1 MEEIFIHVLLEIL
14 SSFCEWKNVEDG
26 LRFGKAIFEIQ
37 HHSFSRHSVF
47 CMCEVWQWDML
58 SNAGIF
64 YSAEEE
70 QPGVISTRVPSR
82 NHDYQ
87 LVVGGEVYTSRP
99 V

>member
-1 MEEIFIHVLLEIL
+1 
-14 SSFCEWKNVEDG
+14 
-26 LRFGKAIFEIQ
+26 
-37 HHSFSRHSVF
+37 
-47 CMCEVWQWDML
+47 ML